1 MPSTRL
7 VSLSVPPETPR
18 AFARRADGFRHAL
31 AGGLWLAPLVYLE
44 HARFG
49 PGWYGKVVSS
59 DPERLLAWAVSKA
72 IPRRALEVKSLPDV
86 DMPRKGRRRLPGYHI
101 DLWGARLALAYDP
114 ETLAA
119 ARRRSPTPTLPLK
132 GEGEAASSWW
142 RRMALSPEP
151 VMRRTAP
158 EGRFSTRAPAIAAA
172 EVGSIKRPTVAA
184 CRQARSIASSA
195 TAA

>member
-1 MPSTRL
+1 MPSIRL
-7 VSLSVPPETPR
+7 ASSSVPPESPR
-18 AFARRADGFRHAL
+18 AFARRSDGFRHAA

-44 HARFG
+44 NARFG

-119 ARRRSPTPTLPLK
+119 ARQRSVAVDRL
-132 GEGEAASSWW
+132 
-142 RRMALSPEP
+142 EP
-151 VMRRTAP
+151 RSGDDQRGA
-158 EGRFSTRAPAIAAA
+158 GRK
-172 EVGSIKRPTVAA
+172 VQRPGAGDG
-184 CRQARSIASSA
+184 RG
-195 TAA
+195 

>member
-1 MPSTRL
+1 M
-7 VSLSVPPETPR
+7 PPETPR
-18 AFARRADGFRHAL
+18 AFARRSDGFRYAA

-59 DPERLLAWAVSKA
+59 DPERLLAWAMSKA

-114 ETLAA
+114 DTLAA
-119 ARRRSPTPTLPLK
+119 ARQRSVAVDRLEPGAGDDQGGTGRKVQHSGTGDRR
-132 GEGEAASSWW
+132 G
-142 RRMALSPEP
+142 
-151 VMRRTAP
+151 
-158 EGRFSTRAPAIAAA
+158 
-172 EVGSIKRPTVAA
+172 
-184 CRQARSIASSA
+184 
-195 TAA
+195 

>member
-1 MPSTRL
+1 MCWRAAGLDSRSTPSTRPA
-7 VSLSVPPETPR
+7 SSSVPPETPR

-44 HARFG
+44 NARFG

-114 ETLAA
+114 QSLAA
-119 ARRRSPTPTLPLK
+119 ARRRSVAVDRLEPGTGDDQDGAGRQTQH
-132 GEGEAASSWW
+132 
-142 RRMALSPEP
+142 LSPGD
-151 VMRRTAP
+151 RR
-158 EGRFSTRAPAIAAA
+158 G
-172 EVGSIKRPTVAA
+172 
-184 CRQARSIASSA
+184 
-195 TAA
+195 

>member
-1 MPSTRL
+1 
-7 VSLSVPPETPR
+7 VPPETPR
-18 AFARRADGFRHAL
+18 AFARRADGFRHAI

-86 DMPRKGRRRLPGYHI
+86 EMPRKGRRRLPGYHI

-114 ETLAA
+114 QTLA
-119 ARRRSPTPTLPLK
+119 ARRRSVAVDRL
-132 GEGEAASSWW
+132 EAGAGDDQDGAGRQVEHPGAGD
-142 RRMALSPEP
+142 RR
-151 VMRRTAP
+151 
-158 EGRFSTRAPAIAAA
+158 G
-172 EVGSIKRPTVAA
+172 
-184 CRQARSIASSA
+184 
-195 TAA
+195 

>member
-7 VSLSVPPETPR
+7 ASLSVSPETPR
-18 AFARRADGFRHAL
+18 AFARRSDGFRHA
-31 AGGLWLAPLVYLE
+31 
-44 HARFG
+44 ARFG

-114 ETLAA
+114 QTLAA
-119 ARRRSPTPTLPLK
+119 ARRRSVAVDRL
-132 GEGEAASSWW
+132 EAGAGDDQGGAGRKVQLAGAGD
-142 RRMALSPEP
+142 RR
-151 VMRRTAP
+151 
-158 EGRFSTRAPAIAAA
+158 G
-172 EVGSIKRPTVAA
+172 
-184 CRQARSIASSA
+184 
-195 TAA
+195 